1 MDDARFPLT
10 DQHPVRTHER
20 SALPTSAAAHAPP
33 PPYPSTHVPR
43 ACIAIRLVTLPM
55 PAAPLSPTPP
65 FALCSA
71 EAATRHSPI
80 LKVRGASHASHS
92 SRLASHYSQ
101 PRHERRVNRVQVRWV
116 RLDRT
121 NSSYPR
127 TGHKAHGEVSITS
140 ARPLALIQPPGPANL
155 CASLHRPSP
164 PARPGA
170 RTGPLPSQLAPAPR
184 PKAATI
190 LCASSP
196 TSPSPCRGCMPRRL
210 SP

>member
-1 MDDARFPLT
+1 MSTSTGYPQGLVAGLDDARFRDLRR

-43 ACIAIRLVTLPM
+43 ACIARLVTLPM

-101 PRHERRVNRVQVRWV
+101 PRHERRVRVQVSGGRTHLPRLGCLWCGERGVMSV
-116 RLDRT
+116 R
-121 NSSYPR
+121 
-127 TGHKAHGEVSITS
+127 
-140 ARPLALIQPPGPANL
+140 ARP
-155 CASLHRPSP
+155 
-164 PARPGA
+164 
-170 RTGPLPSQLAPAPR
+170 
-184 PKAATI
+184 AAD
-190 LCASSP
+190 LEN
-196 TSPSPCRGCMPRRL
+196 R
-210 SP
+210 

>member
-1 MDDARFPLT
+1 MT
-10 DQHPVRTHER
+10 VESHER

-43 ACIAIRLVTLPM
+43 ASIAIRLVTLPM

-101 PRHERRVNRVQVRWV
+101 PRHERRVNRVQ
-116 RLDRT
+116 LGGCGQTANPILST
-121 NSSYPR
+121 NRPQSSWGGP
-127 TGHKAHGEVSITS
+127 G
-140 ARPLALIQPPGPANL
+140 RPAPALI
-155 CASLHRPSP
+155 
-164 PARPGA
+164 
-170 RTGPLPSQLAPAPR
+170 
-184 PKAATI
+184 
-190 LCASSP
+190 
-196 TSPSPCRGCMPRRL
+196 L
-210 SP
+210 SPFWPVPRSRSDGAPDQRANAEHAPSGPV